1 MADSNTGAEKYAS
14 NSNRDKQEAAL
25 PEKKVDKVIE
35 GTAVQR
41 KKSVWRRIGENLKG
55 EDTQTVGQYLLFD
68 VVLPQIKDLIYD
80 IGSSALQRLLF
91 GDRAGGG
98 YKPSARKG
106 YTPYNVI
113 STGATPKAQQPGAPR
128 PVSSVAS
135 DEFGEIVVDTRGGAQ
150 EVMDRM
156 GNLIDTY
163 GMASVSD
170 LKACVGL
177 TGNFTDEKWGWVT
190 MGGTDI
196 RRVGGQNPGFALV
209 FPRPQ
214 ELT

>member
-1 MADSNTGAEKYAS
+1 MADGNTGAEKYAS
-14 NSNRDKQEAAL
+14 NSNRDKDTPAL
-25 PEKKVDKVIE
+25 PEKVVEKVID

-55 EDTQTVGQYLLFD
+55 EDSQTVGQYILFD

-80 IGSSALQRLLF
+80 IGASALQRLLF
-91 GDRAGGG
+91 GDRAGA
-98 YKPSARKG
+98 YKPAGRKG

-113 STGATPKAQQPGAPR
+113 STGATPKAQQPGGPR
-128 PVSSVAS
+128 PVAAVAS
-135 DEFGEIVVDTRGGAQ
+135 DEFGEIIVDTRGGAQ

-177 TGNFTDEKWGWVT
+177 TGIFTDEKFGWVT

-214 ELT
+214 ELA